1 MGTRPG
7 AAAGRG
13 ISGRLGTRAGPRWL
27 GSPPPPGT
35 TACGQAGL
43 LARLGACGTLLKMSS
58 HRAGSCQQCQEKQDG
73 VSYGGNRQLRGK
85 THGQEAPAWSP

>member
-13 ISGRLGTRAGPRWL
+13 ISGRLGTRGAEVVGVR
-27 GSPPPPGT
+27 PPPVPG
-35 TACGQAGL
+35 AGW
-43 LARLGACGTLLKMSS
+43 APGMPGACGTLLKMSS
-58 HRAGSCQQCQEKQDG
+58 HRAGSHQQCQEKQVG

-85 THGQEAPAWSP
+85 TQGQEAPAWSP